1 MWTETR
7 LTITVIGT
15 ALSEWLGE
23 FNGLIKALVVF
34 MIIDYVTG
42 VFCAII
48 EKKLSSAV
56 GAKGILQKC
65 LIILLIGIA
74 NEIDTIILGGE
85 DNLLRTAVI
94 IFYLANEGI
103 SILENATRLGLPI
116 PDKMREILIQLK
128 NKGR

>member
-15 ALSEWLGE
+15 ALSEWLGG
-23 FNGLIKALVVF
+23 FNGLIQALVVF

-42 VFCAII
+42 VFCAIV

>member
-1 MWTETR
+1 VWNEAK
-7 LTITVIGT
+7 LTVAVIGT
-15 ALSEWLGE
+15 ILNEWLGG
-23 FNGLIKALVVF
+23 FNGLIQALVVF

-42 VFCAII
+42 VFCAIV

-116 PDKMREILIQLK
+116 PDKMKEILIQLK

>member
-1 MWTETR
+1 MWNEAK
-7 LTITVIGT
+7 LTVAVIGT
-15 ALSEWLGE
+15 ILNEWLGG
-23 FNGLIKALVVF
+23 FNGLIQALVVF

-42 VFCAII
+42 VFCAIV

-116 PDKMREILIQLK
+116 PDKMKEILIQLK